1 MMDEN
6 YAKKLALDLLERY
19 CPCQILGSWELG
31 ADACQPVF
39 VDGMWWHTIYI
50 EKAGSIPESPVLK
63 GRDAADL
70 VQQMHSALEH
80 GCYLRSVLHGGK
92 CIAVKLDDGT
102 GAAEEFML
110 KCAISGLR

>member
-19 CPCQILGSWELG
+19 CPCQILDRWQLG

-39 VDGMWWHTIYI
+39 VDGMWWHSIYI

-92 CIAVKLDDGT
+92 CIAVKLGDGT